1 MLVPIFDPYEH
12 LQRYN
17 DSVTRMKHM
26 VNDWPGIERVRHAP
40 EYTYMKEN
48 TQSSKR
54 EQANLSIDDISFSV
68 PFVTV
73 IWSDGTHTGAVDD
86 RLLPYRKTLKVSE
99 EENSIVFTAGDAKLR
114 MDYKRWKTNFL
125 TQAIVKKLVPDY
137 FDILD
142 KWI

>member
-12 LQRYN
+12 WQKYN
-17 DSVTRMKHM
+17 DSVTQMRH
-26 VNDWPGIERVRHAP
+26 VVSDWPGIDVFQNVP
-40 EYTYMKEN
+40 EHMYIRK
-48 TQSSKR
+48 TQDSSKR
-54 EQANLSIDDISFSV
+54 KQDKLSIDNISFHV

-99 EENSIVFTAGDAKLR
+99 EDNSIVFTAGDAKLR

-142 KWI
+142 KYI

>member
-12 LQRYN
+12 LRRYN
-17 DSVTRMKHM
+17 DSVTRMKHT
-26 VNDWPGIERVRHAP
+26 VSDWPGIDRVRNVP

-48 TQSSKR
+48 AQSSKR

-73 IWSDGTHTGAVDD
+73 VWSDGTHTGAVDD

-99 EENSIVFTAGDAKLR
+99 EDNSIVFTAGDAKLR

-125 TQAIVKKLVPDY
+125 TQAIVKKLVPNY

>member
-12 LQRYN
+12 LRKYN
-17 DSVTRMKHM
+17 DSVTHMKHI
-26 VNDWPGIERVRHAP
+26 VSDWPGIERVHNVP
-40 EYTYMKEN
+40 EWTYIKEN
-48 TQSSKR
+48 TKSSKQQ
-54 EQANLSIDDISFSV
+54 QANLSIDNISFHV

-73 IWSDGTHTGAVDD
+73 IWSDGAHTSAVDD
-86 RLLPYRKTLKVSE
+86 RLLPYRKTLTVSE
-99 EENSIVFTAGDAKLR
+99 EDNSIVFTAGDTKLR

-125 TQAIVKKLVPDY
+125 TQAIVKKLVPNY

>member
-1 MLVPIFDPYEH
+1 MLVPVFDAYEH
-12 LQRYN
+12 LQKYN
-17 DSVTRMKHM
+17 DSITHM
-26 VNDWPGIERVRHAP
+26 RHVVSDWPGIDRIHNVP

-48 TQSSKR
+48 TQNDKR
-54 EQANLSIDDISFSV
+54 KQVKLSIDDIQFNV

-73 IWSDGTHTGAVDD
+73 VWSDGTHTGAVDD
-86 RLLPYRKTLKVSE
+86 
-99 EENSIVFTAGDAKLR
+99 SIVFTAGEAKLR

>member
-12 LQRYN
+12 MRKYN
-17 DSVTRMKHM
+17 DSITHM
-26 VNDWPGIERVRHAP
+26 RHIVSDWPGIERVRDAP

-48 TQSSKR
+48 AQSDKR
-54 EQANLSIDDISFSV
+54 KQANLSIDDIQFNV

-73 IWSDGTHTGAVDD
+73 VWSDDTHTGAVDD

>member
-12 LQRYN
+12 LRKYN
-17 DSVTRMKHM
+17 DSVTQMKH
-26 VNDWPGIERVRHAP
+26 VASDWPGIDILQGVP
-40 EYTYMKEN
+40 EYTYIKE
-48 TQSSKR
+48 TPASRKSKHN
-54 EQANLSIDDISFSV
+54 NLSIDNISFHV

-73 IWSDGTHTGAVDD
+73 IWSDGAHTSAVDD
-86 RLLPYRKTLKVSE
+86 RLLPYRKTLTVSE
-99 EENSIVFTAGDAKLR
+99 EDNSIVFTAGDTKLR

-125 TQAIVKKLVPDY
+125 TQAIVKKLVPNY

>member
-17 DSVTRMKHM
+17 DSVTHMKHT
-26 VNDWPGIERVRHAP
+26 VSDWPGIERVRNVS

-48 TQSSKR
+48 TQSNKR

-73 IWSDGTHTGAVDD
+73 VWSDGTHTGAVDD

-99 EENSIVFTAGDAKLR
+99 EDNSIVFTAGDAKLR

>member
-1 MLVPIFDPYEH
+1 MLVPIFDAYEH
-12 LQRYN
+12 LRKYN
-17 DSVTRMKHM
+17 DSVTHM
-26 VNDWPGIERVRHAP
+26 RHVVSDWPSIDRIPYVP

-48 TQSSKR
+48 TQSDKR
-54 EQANLSIDDISFSV
+54 KKSSLSIDDIQFNV

-73 IWSDGTHTGAVDD
+73 VWSDGTHTGAVDD

-99 EENSIVFTAGDAKLR
+99 KDNSIVFTAGEAKLR

>member
-12 LQRYN
+12 MQKYN
-17 DSVTRMKHM
+17 DSITHM
-26 VNDWPGIERVRHAP
+26 RHIVSDWPGIERVRNAP
-40 EYTYMKEN
+40 EYTYMKKD
-48 TQSSKR
+48 TQSDKR
-54 EQANLSIDDISFSV
+54 KHVKLSIDDISFSV

-73 IWSDGTHTGAVDD
+73 VWSDGTHTGAVDD

-99 EENSIVFTAGDAKLR
+99 EDNSIVFTAGDAKLR

>member
-17 DSVTRMKHM
+17 DSVTHMKHT
-26 VNDWPGIERVRHAP
+26 VSDWPGIERVRNVS

-54 EQANLSIDDISFSV
+54 EQANLSINDISFSV

-73 IWSDGTHTGAVDD
+73 VWSDGTHTGAVDD

-99 EENSIVFTAGDAKLR
+99 EDNSIVFTAGDAKLR
-114 MDYKRWKTNFL
+114 MNYKRWKTNFL

>member
-17 DSVTRMKHM
+17 DSVTHMKHT
-26 VNDWPGIERVRHAP
+26 VSDWPGIERVRNVS

-73 IWSDGTHTGAVDD
+73 VWSDGTHTGAVDN

-99 EENSIVFTAGDAKLR
+99 EDNSIVFTAGDAKLR